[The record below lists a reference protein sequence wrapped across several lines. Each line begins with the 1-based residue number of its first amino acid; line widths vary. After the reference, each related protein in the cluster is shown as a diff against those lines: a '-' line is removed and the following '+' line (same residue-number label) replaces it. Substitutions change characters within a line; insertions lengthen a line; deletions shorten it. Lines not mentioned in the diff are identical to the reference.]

1 MFHYF
6 QRWALKRPGG
16 STKPAST
23 KHTSV
28 GSEERSAALKA
39 LSLAVGPMRT
49 SSALRS
55 GTFDASPRKLI
66 F

>member
-1 MFHYF
+1 MYHSF

-23 KHTSV
+23 KHASV

-39 LSLAVGPMRT
+39 FSLAVGPMR
-49 SSALRS
+49 RS
-55 GTFDASPRKLI
+55 GIYRVLMLCHES
-66 F
+66 

>member
-1 MFHYF
+1 MYHSF

-23 KHTSV
+23 KHASV

-39 LSLAVGPMRT
+39 LSLAVGPMR
-49 SSALRS
+49 RS
-55 GTFDASPRKLI
+55 GI
-66 F
+66 Y